1 MPKSNGKYQFLNVT
15 GGKCNGTTNH
25 SNPYLTQKEEGKTKK
40 SILTYYR
47 CITDSNLTLAILIR
61 HIHVWDNILTSMKAT
76 IFSRFLKTWWCVNQI
91 LQINI
96 DWSWFNAISGLW
108 FYLIFT
114 SILDAISLWVCFLS
128 MLNVIWYQKGQ
139 YISLLYTVDY
149 LPLESSLCLPVTMK
163 NYHLSQKL
171 KLLIILTKY
180 MFADT
185 QATVH
190 SRLFTLWEFI
200 VPACYHEKLPFISK
214 A

>member
-1 MPKSNGKYQFLNVT
+1 MANISFLMLRVESVMAPRITPTHIWPK
-15 GGKCNGTTNH
+15 
-25 SNPYLTQKEEGKTKK
+25 KEEGKTKK

-47 CITDSNLTLAILIR
+47 CITDSNLTLAILII

-96 DWSWFNAISGLW
+96 DWSWFNAISGIW
-108 FYLIFT
+108 FYLIFI

-149 LPLESSLCLPVTMK
+149 LPFESSLCLPVTMK

-185 QATVH
+185 QAIYTLI
-190 SRLFTLWEFI
+190 SLYSERLIKGST
-200 VPACYHEKLPFISK
+200 
-214 A
+214 